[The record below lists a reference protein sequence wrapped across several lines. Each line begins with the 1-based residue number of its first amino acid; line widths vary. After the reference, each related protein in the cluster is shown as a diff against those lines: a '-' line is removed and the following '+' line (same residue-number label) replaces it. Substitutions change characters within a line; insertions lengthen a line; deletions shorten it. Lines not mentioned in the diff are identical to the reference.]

1 MGEPEREEAVCGRL
15 RGVSRHRRVWQEERL
30 TEGDRY
36 YEWLKKGKERLPHFT
51 KHSDGRPML
60 LAGLWDSVLL
70 QGALSLSMEADTD

>member
-1 MGEPEREEAVCGRL
+1 MGQGGPG
-15 RGVSRHRRVWQEERL
+15 ERL
-30 TEGDRY
+30 TGDDRY